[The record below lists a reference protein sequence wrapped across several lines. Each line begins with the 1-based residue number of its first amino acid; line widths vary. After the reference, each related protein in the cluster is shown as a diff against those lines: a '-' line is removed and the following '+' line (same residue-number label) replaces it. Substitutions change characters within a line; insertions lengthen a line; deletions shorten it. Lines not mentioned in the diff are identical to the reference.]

1 DLAHQGT
8 DRGAAL
14 EYALAGIVT
23 LADHAY
29 HLAVLG
35 DRERPDVVLSHLPQ
49 CIEYSVLRIHRMDL
63 LDLLGL
69 DYLSHSLH
77 SMLLFICRAIGQQG
91 SAVSSRS
98 EEHTS
103 ELESREN
110 LVCRLLLEK

>member
-1 DLAHQGT
+1 RDWSSDVCSSDLHRNGRTAHGLAHQGT

-35 DRERPDVVLSHLPQ
+35 DRERPDVVLSHLLQ
-49 CIEYSVLRIHRMDL
+49 CVQHGVIRVHRMHL

-69 DYLSHSLH
+69 EYLGLCFH
-77 SMLLFICRAIGQQG
+77 SMLLFICRTIGKQG
-91 SAVSSRS
+91 SAI
-98 EEHTS
+98 
-103 ELESREN
+103 
-110 LVCRLLLEK
+110 